1 VKKKN
6 INYSKAAPFTGAALN
21 KTAKN
26 YSTYFYGLKFE
37 TIKIKCMI
45 RNSLITLFAAFLLFS
60 CAAKTEKKEAAE
72 PMHEH
77 STSAATEKNL
87 YKDVVFDSKKDFA
100 CGMPIS
106 AGVSDTAH
114 YKEKVY
120 GFCSKE
126 CKDEFVKSPDSYITA
141 K

>member
-1 VKKKN
+1 MYKK
-6 INYSKAAPFTGAALN
+6 
-21 KTAKN
+21 
-26 YSTYFYGLKFE
+26 
-37 TIKIKCMI
+37 
-45 RNSLITLFAAFLLFS
+45 LIIAVIASQLLLS
-60 CAAKTEKKEAAE
+60 CAGKNEQKEAAE

-77 STSAATEKNL
+77 GTSAVTEKNL
-87 YKDVVFDSKKDFA
+87 YKDVVFDSKQDFA

-114 YKEKVY
+114 YKNKVY

-126 CKDEFVKSPDSYITA
+126 CKDEFVKNPTNYITS

>member
-1 VKKKN
+1 MYKK
-6 INYSKAAPFTGAALN
+6 
-21 KTAKN
+21 
-26 YSTYFYGLKFE
+26 
-37 TIKIKCMI
+37 
-45 RNSLITLFAAFLLFS
+45 LIIAILATQLLSS
-60 CAAKTEKKEAAE
+60 CAAKTEKKEADE
-72 PMHEH
+72 PMHEQ
-77 STSAATEKNL
+77 STSAASEKNL

-114 YKEKVY
+114 YKNKVY

-126 CKDEFVKSPDSYITA
+126 CKEEFVKNPDNYITS